1 VVYLQE
7 QEDCHDFINT
17 ILDETLLLTQWVVGR
32 PGVTLTGLLDLPE
45 FKADYTMPTVHLD
58 LVTLMSLDLCPHF
71 FLFPLVFQVSY
82 PQCRFS
88 RYCRPIF
95 SNTNIGGPDS
105 ARLQHHSERV
115 QDPCFIMET
124 SKN

>member
-1 VVYLQE
+1 MLYLQE

-45 FKADYTMPTVHLD
+45 FKADYTVPTVHLD

-71 FLFPLVFQVSY
+71 FLFPFLFQVSY
-82 PQCRFS
+82 PQ
-88 RYCRPIF
+88 Y
-95 SNTNIGGPDS
+95 S